1 MLLFFT
7 KKLVAFIWIMT
18 GYVLDNTKSACSEQF
33 DERSLIM
40 KRKLFYGIPLALA
53 IFIGGCSAETD
64 QENEPPVEDTE
75 NDVEDEDFKLDDDKS
90 DSDGE

>member
-1 MLLFFT
+1 
-7 KKLVAFIWIMT
+7 
-18 GYVLDNTKSACSEQF
+18 
-33 DERSLIM
+33 M

-90 DSDGE
+90 DSDGK